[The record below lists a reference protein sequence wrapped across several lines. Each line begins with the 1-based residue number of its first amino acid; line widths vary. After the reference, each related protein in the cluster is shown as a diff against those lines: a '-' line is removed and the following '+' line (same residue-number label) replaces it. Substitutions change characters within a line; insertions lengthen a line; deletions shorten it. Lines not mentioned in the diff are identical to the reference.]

1 MRRTFSSP
9 NGKMGIAL
17 LGLLMLVS
25 LGPAACGPGEKE
37 RSAPAAVAADAEW
50 SWLQQARQRLDTRR
64 AELARATARRADDV
78 TARPAGAEPAAQI
91 AELRRSIE
99 ILSTEYRRR
108 LVDFINADPP
118 VEGRPLT
125 RRQQEALRMKS
136 GEEILI
142 ARDFIDRGGDYRRAI
157 EIYEAALAVDPANP
171 RLRQELERARGMR
184 YMTIER
190 FARVKEGMTPDQ
202 VRAVLGQPNLH
213 NVRDYADR
221 GVSAWFYPKGPDGG
235 AAGVWFQRKDGAA
248 RVYELAFEAVPPAPA
263 SPASPGQSPGPA

>member
-9 NGKMGIAL
+9 DGKMGIAL

-25 LGPAACGPGEKE
+25 LGPAACGRGEEE
-37 RSAPAAVAADAEW
+37 RAAPAAVAADAEW
-50 SWLQQARQRLDTRR
+50 SWLQQARQRLDTKR
-64 AELARATARRADDV
+64 AELARATAR
-78 TARPAGAEPAAQI
+78 PAEPAPQI
-91 AELRRSIE
+91 AELRRAIE

-125 RRQQEALRMKS
+125 RRQQEALRLKS
-136 GEEILI
+136 AEEILI

-171 RLRQELERARGMR
+171 RLQQELERARGMR
-184 YMTIER
+184 YMTSER

-202 VRAVLGQPNLH
+202 VRAALGQPNLH
-213 NVRDYADR
+213 NVREYPER
-221 GVSAWFYPKGPDGG
+221 GVTGWFYPKDSTG
-235 AAGVWFQRKDGAA
+235 AAAAVWFHKEGGRTLVYLLDYDALAPAGPEPPPVPGTVPGRAAA
-248 RVYELAFEAVPPAPA
+248 R
-263 SPASPGQSPGPA
+263 ST